1 MNFGELIFN
10 FSCNISSKIRYL
22 EKLEKK
28 LVKANIAILS
38 NRTCINE
45 NILPKFTD
53 IHIYIYI
60 CHNVLLHVFNDAAC
74 IPTCMQC
81 SLE

>member
-10 FSCNISSKIRYL
+10 FPCNIRSKIRYL

-28 LVKANIAILS
+28 IVKANIAILF

-45 NILPKFTD
+45 NILPKCTD
-53 IHIYIYI
+53 IYIYI
-60 CHNVLLHVFNDAAC
+60 YMYIYLYISDNDIALNSSERKC
-74 IPTCMQC
+74 NF
-81 SLE
+81 

>member
-10 FSCNISSKIRYL
+10 FPCNIRSKIRYL

-28 LVKANIAILS
+28 LVKANIAILF
-38 NRTCINE
+38 NRTCIKE

-53 IHIYIYI
+53 IYITNYIGIYYT
-60 CHNVLLHVFNDAAC
+60 NR
-74 IPTCMQC
+74 
-81 SLE
+81 